1 MKLRLYFLI
10 VLLFSFSTSFSQV
23 HTINTDT
30 LGNTFSPDTIVIFLG
45 DTVEFVLPFNHN
57 AVEVDEAT
65 WLVNGTTPAINGFN
79 FGFGVT
85 ANFIPDSAKTYYYV
99 CALHASMGMK
109 GVIIVNPITYGCTD
123 STSLNYNPLAT
134 IDDGTCLYCPENG
147 LVFNVGGGI
156 ADNEIS
162 WGLVEIGNSWASA
175 SGSSGVSYACVQDNC
190 YQFRMYDSGGD
201 GWNGATYSIM
211 DSIGNI
217 LASGTL
223 INGTNGTD
231 IVQIGTSVICPIF
244 GCTDSLSLNYNSL
257 ATVDDGSCS
266 PLAENLFFSE
276 YGEGSS
282 NNKYFEIYNPTS
294 NIVDLTNYAFAR
306 VSNSP
311 GNGVGIYEYWVDF
324 DSAAIILPN
333 DVYVVVHPSS
343 DSLILVE
350 ADMDYGTLSNGDDG
364 FALVYGNNPGTP
376 MSPSAGGYQ
385 ILDWIG
391 DWNGDPGQGW
401 EVAGVSNATRDHT
414 LVRKCPVSQG
424 DTSWSNAAG
433 TDALNSQWIVLSQND
448 WTNIGFHNTCICD
461 STTNSYTYIFD
472 TICNGL
478 SIVVGSNTYD
488 STGVYYDTLLSFNG
502 CDSIV
507 TTNLIVLSTAASS
520 GVNYQTIC
528 LGDSASVGNSTYY
541 SAGVYADTL
550 ISSNGCD
557 SIVTTTLTLVTANYA
572 SINGGLSDTSS
583 DPGEFSNYNGYLIL
597 DATIMSL
604 LKSATVYSEDT
615 NVVTF
620 ELRDDNGVVLDNVT
634 HTVYPGSQ
642 SLIFNFLIPSGTD
655 YQLGIDGP
663 NSGLYRNNA
672 GTGNS
677 IAYPFNIGEV
687 DITSSGAGDQ
697 YYYFYYDL
705 EIMPHSSYIDT
716 MICDG
721 DSIQIG
727 PNTYDT
733 PGIYVDTFISS
744 NLCDSVVYMILDYYP
759 IITLSIQSVPDP
771 AEICLGDTI
780 ILEGSTGFDQYYWIS
795 ENAVIGQNQQIE
807 LSPSQDFWYLLKAM
821 DVYGCSVQEDIWV
834 YVDTC
839 ATGIDSEILSNIS
852 IYPNPSSGMFTIEFK
867 RVTEKSSN
875 ISIVNSIGN
884 IVFSEDLI
892 IGESSRNIDLSEF
905 SQGIY
910 LIELQTELGFYKKK
924 IILQ

>member
-1 MKLRLYFLI
+1 M
-10 VLLFSFSTSFSQV
+10 VLLFSFFTSFSQV
-23 HTINTDT
+23 HTINTDSIS
-30 LGNTFSPDTIVIFLG
+30 NTFSSDTVVIFLG
-45 DTVEFVLPFNHN
+45 DTITFMLPSNHN
-57 AVEVDEAT
+57 AVEVDETT
-65 WLVNGTTPAINGFN
+65 WINNGTTSNNGFIFN
-79 FGFGVT
+79 FGDT
-85 ANFIPDSAKTYYYV
+85 SNFIPDSAKTYYYI

-109 GVIIVNPITYGCTD
+109 GVIIVNSVTYGCTD
-123 STSLNYNPLAT
+123 STSLNFDPLAI
-134 IDDGTCLYCPENG
+134 IDDGTCISCPENG
-147 LVFNVGGGI
+147 LVFNVGGGT

-162 WGLVEIGNSWASA
+162 WGLVEMGNSWASA
-175 SGSSGVSYACVQDNC
+175 SGSSGFSYACVQDNC
-190 YQFRMYDSGGD
+190 YLFRMYDSGGD

-211 DSIGNI
+211 DSIGTI

-223 INGTNGTD
+223 LNGTNGTD
-231 IVQIGTSVICPIF
+231 IVQIGTSIICPIF
-244 GCTDSLSLNYNSL
+244 GCTDSLSVNYNSL

-276 YGEGSS
+276 YAEGTSD
-282 NNKYFEIYNPTS
+282 NKYLEIYNPTS
-294 NIVDLTNYAFAR
+294 DTVDLTNYALAR
-306 VSNSP
+306 VSNAP
-311 GNGVGIYEYWVDF
+311 TNIGVYEYWNDF
-324 DSAAIILPN
+324 NSGVVVLPFDVYIVADQDADSIIL
-333 DVYVVVHPSS
+333 SQ
-343 DSLILVE
+343 
-350 ADMDYGTLSNGDDG
+350 ADMTFGSLSNGDDG

-401 EVAGVSNATRDHT
+401 DVSGVSNATRNHT

-424 DTSWSNAAG
+424 DNSWSNAAG

-461 STTNSYTYIFD
+461 STTNSYTSIFD

-478 SIVVGSNTYD
+478 SIIVGSNTYD
-488 STGVYYDTLLSFNG
+488 STGVYSDTFLAFNG

-507 TTNLIVLSTAASS
+507 STNLIVLSTAAISS
-520 GVNYQTIC
+520 VNNQTIC
-528 LGDSASVGNSTYY
+528 LGDSASVGTSTYY
-541 SAGVYADTL
+541 TEGVYLDTL

-557 SIVTTTLTLVTANYA
+557 SIVTTNLIVLTANYT
-572 SINGGLSDTSS
+572 STNGGLSDTSS
-583 DPGEFSNYNGYLIL
+583 APGEFSNYNGYLIL

-615 NVVTF
+615 NVVIF

-655 YQLGIDGP
+655 YQLGIDGG

-672 GTGNS
+672 GNGNS
-677 IAYPFNIGEV
+677 ISYPFNIGNV

-705 EIMPHSSYIDT
+705 EIMPHYLYIDT
-716 MICDG
+716 LICDG

-727 PNTYDT
+727 PNIYDA

-744 NLCDSVVYMILDYYP
+744 NLCDSIVFINLDYYP
-759 IITLSIQSVPDP
+759 TRTLSIQSVPDP
-771 AEICLGDTI
+771 AEICIGDTI
-780 ILEGSTGFDQYYWIS
+780 IMEGSAGFDQYYWIS
-795 ENAVIGQNQQIE
+795 ESTVIGQNQQIE
-807 LSPSQDFWYLLKAM
+807 LSPSQDFWYLLKAI

-839 ATGIDSEILSNIS
+839 VTGINSEIFSNIS
-852 IYPNPSSGMFTIEFK
+852 IYPNPSSGIFTIEFK
-867 RVTEKSSN
+867 RVNNKNSN
-875 ISIVNSIGN
+875 ISIVNHIGN
-884 IVFSEDLI
+884 IVFSEELI
-892 IGESSRNIDLSEF
+892 IGESSKNIDLSEF
-905 SQGIY
+905 SKGIY